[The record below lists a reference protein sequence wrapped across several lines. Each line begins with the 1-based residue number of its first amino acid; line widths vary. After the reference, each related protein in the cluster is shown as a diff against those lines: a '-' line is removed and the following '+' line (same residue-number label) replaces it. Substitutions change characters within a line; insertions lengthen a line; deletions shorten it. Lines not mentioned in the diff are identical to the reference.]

1 MEDERIIAL
10 YWARDPQAVEET
22 EQKYGNWCRSLSYGI
37 LRNRQDAEECVN
49 DTWIRA
55 WNAIPPQR
63 PVSLR
68 AFLSRIVRNCSLQ
81 RYRNA
86 RAGKR
91 GGGQVPL
98 VLEELTDLL
107 SDGPEAQLE
116 AAELGRLLERL
127 VRQLPEKDRLVFL
140 RRYWYL
146 DSIDAIARR
155 YHMAASSVRASLSRS
170 RKKLKQQLEQEG
182 IWL

>member
-1 MEDERIIAL
+1 MEDQKIVEL
-10 YWARDPQAVEET
+10 YWERSEEAIKET
-22 EQKYGNWCRSLSYGI
+22 DLKYGKYCHYIAYSI
-37 LRNRQDAEECVN
+37 LYCTEDAEECVN

-63 PVSLR
+63 PVSFR
-68 AFLSRIVRNCSLQ
+68 AFLGRIVRNCSLQ

-127 VRQLPEKDRLVFL
+127 VRQLPEKERLVFL